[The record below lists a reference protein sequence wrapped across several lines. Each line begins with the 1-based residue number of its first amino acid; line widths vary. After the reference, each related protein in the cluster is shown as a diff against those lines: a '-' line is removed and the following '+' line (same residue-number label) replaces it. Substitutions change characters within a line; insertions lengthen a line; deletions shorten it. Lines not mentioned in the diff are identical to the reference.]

1 MGFCRGGV
9 QPFVLLCAVR
19 CLSGV
24 LLCSSLLYGGHRDH
38 VYKPELSTESYQYYE
53 CLCIQEKLSV
63 GESRNSY
70 KCSLLALPLNYWD
83 ILFISLPPSPP
94 FSENVLLILYSLL
107 PYALQS
113 SLLWDSFFLGT
124 AALRI
129 LIQWATLVSLRRLR
143 RYALVNETGAESSVI
158 RS

>member
-1 MGFCRGGV
+1 MLSSSSAIKLLG
-9 QPFVLLCAVR
+9 PFVYF
-19 CLSGV
+19 S
-24 LLCSSLLYGGHRDH
+24 
-38 VYKPELSTESYQYYE
+38 
-53 CLCIQEKLSV
+53 
-63 GESRNSY
+63 
-70 KCSLLALPLNYWD
+70 PL
-83 ILFISLPPSPP
+83 FPQAHH

-143 RYALVNETGAESSVI
+143 RYALVN
-158 RS
+158 